1 MAEQVTKKDTV
12 AAKNENTITKVMD
25 SMLGNMEHL
34 VGSKTVIGEPT
45 VVGDATII
53 PLVDVSFGVAAGA
66 SQRDC
71 KKNGGMGGMN
81 AKLSPSAI
89 LLIQGGHAR
98 LINVKETGSI
108 AKIVDMV
115 PDLIEKIKS
124 KKAVDV
130 DDDEAKEAAFP
141 EGKDVSVSDAFD
153 KKED

>member
-1 MAEQVTKKDTV
+1 MAEQATKNGNGSV
-12 AAKNENTITKVMD
+12 KNENTITKVMD

-45 VVGDATII
+45 IVGDATII
-53 PLVDVSFGVAAGA
+53 PLVDVSFGIAAGA

-98 LINVKETGSI
+98 LINVKETGSVS
-108 AKIVDMV
+108 KIVDMV
-115 PDLIEKIKS
+115 PEIIEKLKAR
-124 KKAVDV
+124 KAVDV
-130 DDDEAKEAAFP
+130 DEAEAKESVFP